1 MAGGVF
7 FMTREQ
13 IIQLHQEFS
22 KIRTYTDKLAFYDK
36 HFNIIPFSFPPFQT
50 DLYAFFS
57 DKNVDLLMKILEIE
71 RKTPHN
77 WTREFPFDNETYSF
91 CVKPWNQNHIILK
104 RFIIDK
110 WINEGSRVDLLV
122 KKRLKYV
129 HDKEQACE
137 EMLEM
142 SSQMIKYF
150 RHKIRHEFERS
161 FKTQFIAVF
170 LKGISDCM
178 YMQAIDKKRKFI
190 ELYLYAQ
197 GILYGRYVET
207 LKRFCRID
215 NLS

>member
-1 MAGGVF
+1 
-7 FMTREQ
+7 MTREE
-13 IIQLHQEFS
+13 IILLHQEFI

-36 HFNIIPFSFPPFQT
+36 HFGIVPFSFPPFQT
-50 DLYAFFS
+50 DLYTFFS
-57 DKNVDLLMKILEIE
+57 DKNVDLLMKILEVE

-77 WTREFPFDNETYSF
+77 WTQEFSFGDETYSF
-91 CVKPWNQNHIILK
+91 CVRPWNQNHLILK

-110 WINEGSRVDLLV
+110 WINQESRVDLLV

-129 HDKEQACE
+129 HDKERACE

-142 SSQMIKYF
+142 SDQMIKYF
-150 RHKIRHEFERS
+150 RHKIKHEFERS

-197 GILYGRYVET
+197 GIVYGRYIDT

-215 NLS
+215 HAS